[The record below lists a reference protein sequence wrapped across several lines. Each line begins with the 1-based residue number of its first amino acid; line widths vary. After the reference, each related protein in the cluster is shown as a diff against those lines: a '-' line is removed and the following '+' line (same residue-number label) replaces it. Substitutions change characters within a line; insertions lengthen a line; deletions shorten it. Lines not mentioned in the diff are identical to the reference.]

1 MALQT
6 SSRATKP
13 FVKPATPVFLMWA
26 AWWGLA
32 SGLVEVCVLALRHQA
47 MPIMKLGAEY
57 VWMAPVTEGAFLL
70 IPALFLVLVAR
81 LWKRIDAT
89 VAITFFCSLLAFLNL
104 LILIP
109 RFHHF
114 AAVALA
120 AGIATQM
127 TGLVRKRSAGFH
139 GVVRRTFPWMIAVV
153 IALGAGVQLRKTT
166 AERQTLA
173 GLPAVPREAANVL
186 FITLDTVRAPNM
198 SVYGYGR
205 PTTPHLEAL
214 SKLSVVFDHALSAA
228 SWTLPSH
235 ANMFTGRWSHEM
247 TADYATPL
255 DATHTTLAEFFGKR
269 GYETAGFVANY
280 GYCGSETGLNR
291 GFGRYEDYP
300 ISLGQMAASTALVR
314 TIADNFRLRRLIQ
327 NDEHLNRK
335 TADDLN
341 RDVLQWIDRERNRP
355 FFVFINYFDAHDPY
369 LPPAPFDTRFGLG
382 RKLGKYSPVHHWFY
396 DPASGHRNMD
406 ADAVREEIDAY
417 DGAVAYLDD
426 RLNALFTA
434 LKERNLWNNT
444 LVVITSDH
452 GEEFG
457 EHRMFGHGNSLYLTS
472 LHVPLMISLPGRIPG
487 ATRVHTP
494 VSLRDLPATIADVL
508 SFTDGARFPG
518 ASLARYWNGGGM
530 AADEEPLLSE
540 LNHTT
545 GQPEWFP
552 VSKGNMK
559 SLLFRGLR
567 YIKNGDGSEELYDFY
582 KDPLETNNLVSS
594 DAHGA
599 FLIEF
604 RALLDQ
610 SVQ

>member
-6 SSRATKP
+6 SIKATSP
-13 FVKPATPVFLMWA
+13 LVRSTPVFLMWA
-26 AWWGLA
+26 VWWGFA
-32 SGLVEVCVLALRHQA
+32 SGLIEVIVLALRHQST
-47 MPIMKLGAEY
+47 PILKLGAEY
-57 VWMAPVTEGAFLL
+57 VWMAPATQGAFLL
-70 IPALFLVLVAR
+70 IPTLFVAVAAR

-114 AAVALA
+114 AAAALA

-127 TGLVRKRSAGFH
+127 TSLVRRRSAGFH
-139 GVVRRTFPWMIAVV
+139 MIVRRTFPWLIAVV
-153 IALGAGVQLRKTT
+153 LALAAGVQLRKSMV
-166 AERQTLA
+166 ERQSVA
-173 GLPAVPREAANVL
+173 GLTAAPREAANVL

-198 SVYGYGR
+198 SVYGYSR
-205 PTTPHLEAL
+205 PTTPHLEEL
-214 SKLSVVFDHALSAA
+214 SKSSVVFDHALAAA

-235 ANMFTGRWSHEM
+235 ATMFTGRWSHEL

-280 GYCGSETGLNR
+280 GYCGYETGLDR
-291 GFGRYEDYP
+291 GFSRYEDYP
-300 ISLGQMAASTALVR
+300 ISLGQMASSTALVR

-341 RDVLQWIDRERNRP
+341 RDVLSWIDRERNRP

-369 LPPAPFDTRFGLG
+369 LPPAPFDTRFGPG

-396 DPASGHRNMD
+396 DPAVGHRNMD
-406 ADAVREEIDAY
+406 AEAVTEEIDAY
-417 DGAVAYLDD
+417 DGALAYLDD
-426 RLNALFTA
+426 RLNALFAA

-444 LVVITSDH
+444 LVVITADH

-457 EHRMFGHGNSLYLTS
+457 EHRTFGHGNSLYLTS
-472 LHVPLMISLPGRIPG
+472 LHVPLMISFPGRIPG

-494 VSLRDLPATIADVL
+494 ITLRDLPATIADVL
-508 SFTDGARFPG
+508 HFNDGTRFPG
-518 ASLARYWNGGGM
+518 ASLARYWNG
-530 AADEEPLLSE
+530 AETVDDEPLLSE
-540 LNHTT
+540 LNHAT

-552 VSKGNMK
+552 ISKGNMK

-567 YIKNGDGSEELYDFY
+567 YIKNGDGTEELYDFY

-594 DAHGA
+594 DAHRA
-599 FLIEF
+599 SLAEF